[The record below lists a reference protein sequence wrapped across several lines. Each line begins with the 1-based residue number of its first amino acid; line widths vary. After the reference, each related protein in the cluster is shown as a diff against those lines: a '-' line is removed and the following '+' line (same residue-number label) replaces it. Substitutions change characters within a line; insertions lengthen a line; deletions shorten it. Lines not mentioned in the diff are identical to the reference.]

1 MFLSTEFGW
10 SVKIKSIQELEW
22 DSRCVDSDISWW
34 TLCKD
39 VWSFKC
45 VLSAV
50 VLSSSYQNEDLALKP
65 LRYRKQGVG

>member
-50 VLSSSYQNEDLALKP
+50 VLSPFYENEDLTLKP
-65 LRYRKQGVG
+65 LKHRKQRVG